1 MLMNLETLLN
11 KVGDKMD
18 DKILLS
24 HGSGGK
30 QTNNLISDL
39 FIKYFDNETI
49 RKMNDSAQL
58 NLDRNRIAFTTDSFV
73 VTPSFFK
80 GGNIGKLAV
89 CGTVNDLAMSGAK
102 PLYLTSAFIIEEGY
116 SIESLEII
124 VKSMADT
131 AKEAGVQIVAGDTK
145 VVEKGGVDG
154 LFINTAGIGTI
165 YEGVNIEANKAE
177 AGDVVIVNGTLGDH
191 GMTIM
196 CERSGIDIQGELK
209 SDCAPLNSLV
219 DSILNVCKDIHVL
232 RDATRGGVAAV
243 LNEIA
248 ETSRVSI
255 ELEEDAIPVSEEV
268 KGACELLGLD
278 PLYIANEGKLCCFV
292 PEKYAD
298 KVLEQMRN
306 HPLGSNAKIIGK
318 VVAKVSQKVYLK
330 TIIGGKRIVDM
341 PSGQQ
346 LPRIC

>member
-1 MLMNLETLLN
+1 MEE
-11 KVGDKMD
+11 
-18 DKILLS
+18 KISLS

-30 QTNNLISDL
+30 QTNNLINDL
-39 FIKYFDNETI
+39 FIKYFNNEI
-49 RKMNDSAQL
+49 ISEMNDSAQIS
-58 NLDRNRIAFTTDSFV
+58 LDGSKRIAITTDSFV
-73 VTPSFFK
+73 VNPIFFN
-80 GGNIGKLAV
+80 GGDIGKLAV

-102 PLYLTSAFIIEEGY
+102 PLYLTSAFIIEEGFE
-116 SIESLEII
+116 IEKLEMI
-124 VKSMADT
+124 VKSMADAAEE
-131 AKEAGVQIVAGDTK
+131 AKIQIVAGDTK

-154 LFINTAGIGTI
+154 VFINTSGIGTI
-165 YEGVNIEANKAE
+165 YENTNIKAYNAM

-196 CERSGIDIQGELK
+196 CQRSGIDIEGELI

-219 DSILNVCKDIHVL
+219 DSMLEVCSDIHVL

-248 ETSRVSI
+248 EMSKVSI
-255 ELEEDAIPVSEEV
+255 ELEESSIPISEEV
-268 KGACELLGLD
+268 KGSCELLGLD

-292 PEKYAD
+292 PEAYANQ
-298 KVLEQMRN
+298 VLEAMKK
-306 HPLGSNAKIIGK
+306 HSLGVNAAIIGR
-318 VVAKVSQKVYLK
+318 VIEQVPQKVYLK

>member
-1 MLMNLETLLN
+1 MEE
-11 KVGDKMD
+11 
-18 DKILLS
+18 KILLS

-30 QTNNLISDL
+30 QTNSLISDL
-39 FIKYFDNETI
+39 FLRYFNNEI
-49 RKMNDSAQL
+49 INEMNDSAQL
-58 NLDRNRIAFTTDSFV
+58 KLNSSKIAFTTDSFV
-73 VTPSFFK
+73 VNPIFFK
-80 GGNIGKLAV
+80 GGDIGKLAV

-102 PLYLTSAFIIEEGY
+102 PLYLTSAFIIEEGFQ
-116 SIESLEII
+116 IEKLEVI
-124 VKSMADT
+124 VKSMADA
-131 AKEAGVQIVAGDTK
+131 AKEAEVQIIAGDTK

-154 LFINTAGIGTI
+154 VFINTSGIGTI
-165 YEGVNIEANKAE
+165 YENVNIKANNAKV
-177 AGDVVIVNGTLGDH
+177 GDVVIVNGTLGDH

-196 CERSGIDIQGELK
+196 CQRSGIDINGELK
-209 SDCAPLNSLV
+209 SDCAALNSLV
-219 DSILNVCKDIHVL
+219 DSILEVCQDVHVL

-248 ETSRVSI
+248 DISSVSI
-255 ELEEDAIPVSEEV
+255 ELEESSIPLCEEV

-292 PEKYAD
+292 PEAYANQ
-298 KVLEQMRN
+298 VLQQMKK
-306 HPLGSNAKIIGK
+306 HPLGSNATIIGR
-318 VVAKVSQKVYLK
+318 VVEQVSHKVYLK

>member
-1 MLMNLETLLN
+1 MENT
-11 KVGDKMD
+11 
-18 DKILLS
+18 ISLS

-30 QTNNLISDL
+30 QTNNLINDL
-39 FIKYFDNETI
+39 FLKYFNNEI
-49 RKMNDSAQL
+49 INEMNDSAQL
-58 NLDRNRIAFTTDSFV
+58 VLNSSKIAFTTDSFV
-73 VTPSFFK
+73 VKPMFFN

-102 PLYLTSAFIIEEGY
+102 PLYLTSAFMIEEGF
-116 SIESLEII
+116 ELEKLEFI
-124 VKSMADT
+124 VKSMAEA
-131 AKEAGVQIVAGDTK
+131 AKEAGIQIIGGDTK

-154 LFINTAGIGTI
+154 VFINTSGIGTI
-165 YEGVNIEANKAE
+165 YENTNIKASNAK

-196 CERSGIDIQGELK
+196 CQRSGIDIQGDLK

-219 DSILNVCKDIHVL
+219 DSMLEVCSDIHVL

-248 ETSRVSI
+248 EISQVSI
-255 ELEEDAIPVSEEV
+255 ELDEESIPISEEV
-268 KGACELLGLD
+268 KGSCELLGLD
-278 PLYIANEGKLCCFV
+278 PLYVANEGKLCCFV
-292 PEKYAD
+292 PEAYASY
-298 KVLEQMRN
+298 VLEAMRK
-306 HPLGSNAKIIGK
+306 HSLGVNAAIIGK
-318 VVAKVSQKVYLK
+318 VVEQSSQKVYLK

-341 PSGQQ
+341 PSGEQ

>member
-1 MLMNLETLLN
+1 
-11 KVGDKMD
+11 MD
-18 DKILLS
+18 NKILLS

-30 QTNNLISDL
+30 QANNLINDL
-39 FIKYFDNETI
+39 FLKYFNNEI
-49 RKMNDSAQL
+49 INEMNDSAQFAL
-58 NLDRNRIAFTTDSFV
+58 NSSKIAFTTDSFV
-73 VTPSFFK
+73 VKPMFFN

-102 PLYLTSAFIIEEGY
+102 PLYLTSAFMIEEGF
-116 SIESLEII
+116 ELEKLEFI
-124 VKSMADT
+124 VKSMAEA
-131 AKEAGVQIVAGDTK
+131 AKEAGVQIIAGDTK

-154 LFINTAGIGTI
+154 VFINTSGIGTI
-165 YEGVNIEANKAE
+165 YENTNIKASNAK

-196 CERSGIDIQGELK
+196 CQRRGIDIQGDLK

-219 DSILNVCKDIHVL
+219 DSMLEVCYEIHVL

-248 ETSRVSI
+248 DASKVSI
-255 ELEEDAIPVSEEV
+255 ELDENSIPISEEV
-268 KGACELLGLD
+268 KGSCELLGLD
-278 PLYIANEGKLCCFV
+278 PLYVANEGKLCCFV
-292 PEKYAD
+292 PEAYASY
-298 KVLEQMRN
+298 VLEAMRK
-306 HPLGSNAKIIGK
+306 HSLGVNAAIIGK
-318 VVAKVSQKVYLK
+318 VVEQSSQKVYLK

-341 PSGQQ
+341 PSGEQ